1 MIYEDIMLVRA
12 NGISEALLSTGAY
25 LPEGKGGCTL
35 FLCCPGKLDCVWNV
49 GEQVQT
55 GCPGVGL
62 ISQRGRVA
70 CAVIDRGKRGARGV
84 APPAREQQT
93 YARQLISLVQLIM
106 CQRHFVNQ
114 RQPA

>member
-35 FLCCPGKLDCVWNV
+35 FLCLVFCSGKLDCVWNV

-55 GCPGVGL
+55 GCLGVGL

-70 CAVIDRGKRGARGV
+70 CAAIDRGGGGQEV
-84 APPAREQQT
+84 WPPLLESSK
-93 YARQLISLVQLIM
+93 LM
-106 CQRHFVNQ
+106 HGN
-114 RQPA
+114 

>member
-35 FLCCPGKLDCVWNV
+35 FLFCLGKLDCVRNV

-55 GCPGVGL
+55 GCLGVGL

-70 CAVIDRGKRGARGV
+70 CAAIDRGGGGQEV
-84 APPAREQQT
+84 WPPCSRAANLCT
-93 YARQLISLVQLIM
+93 ATNLFSAINYVPTPF
-106 CQRHFVNQ
+106 C
-114 RQPA
+114 

>member
-25 LPEGKGGCTL
+25 LQGGKGGCTL
-35 FLCCPGKLDCVWNV
+35 FLCCSGKLDCVWNV

-55 GCPGVGL
+55 GCLGVGL

-70 CAVIDRGKRGARGV
+70 CAAIDRGKRGARGV
-84 APPAREQQT
+84 GPPCSREANLCT
-93 YARQLISLVQLIM
+93 ATNLFSAINYVPTPF
-106 CQRHFVNQ
+106 C
-114 RQPA
+114 